1 MIECFWGWP
10 ITTGWE
16 VLGVVGDEHPGVS
29 CTADDC
35 AASVEAVAQCRLH
48 SVSDAPRLRKRIL
61 ACAVDEF
68 SPRGVAVALM
78 TVEQRAFIRTLA
90 EGLGWSETDALAEL
104 CKAAEGAHPAT
115 NQARVART
123 GRAFEELTS
132 KDAKRLIAW
141 LRLQASERN
150 VRTDESRYNENLQA
164 LGGTPLT
171 DRERLERASARCPQM
186 APSGTPCAFCY
197 GVGSAALPRPMG
209 YGGIKE
215 GDPYNIVQLYDG
227 VWPCCHD
234 CKRRGGRWL
243 KERAAA
249 LQPVE
254 NS

>member
-1 MIECFWGWP
+1 M
-10 ITTGWE
+10 
-16 VLGVVGDEHPGVS
+16 
-29 CTADDC
+29 
-35 AASVEAVAQCRLH
+35 
-48 SVSDAPRLRKRIL
+48 
-61 ACAVDEF
+61 
-68 SPRGVAVALM
+68 ALM

-90 EGLGWSETDALAEL
+90 EELGWSETNALAEV

-123 GRAFEELTS
+123 GRAFEELTP

-141 LRLQASERN
+141 LRLQASDRN
-150 VRTDESRYNENLQA
+150 VRTDQSRYNENLQA

-171 DRERLERASARCPQM
+171 DRERLEPASAQCPQM

-197 GVGSAALPRPMG
+197 GLGSAALPRPMG

-249 LQPVE
+249 L
-254 NS
+254 